1 MKPVVKIMIKYIFL
15 IIFLSC
21 ASSVVLAGTDGVI
34 AIVNNEV
41 ITQNDLDAFINFMRM
56 QMSSQYSEDMIQQNV
71 NQMLPDLISRLIED
85 RLILQA
91 AYKENITVDSNRIKA
106 RIEQIKKK
114 YSNEADF
121 QDALTTQGLTLADL
135 ELKIKEQL
143 LMFEII
149 DKKIK
154 SKIVL
159 KPQEISDYYYAHAQ
173 DFNSPEQREV
183 RFAII
188 KDSNLAQKLKTT
200 ISEYKDLDAIAQ
212 SYPIEIT
219 DLGWV
224 TSKQLKEDIADM
236 VFNLEAGRLSPIL
249 EQDRNF
255 YIFEVK
261 AIRPS
266 EKKSLFDVQ
275 EEISQL
281 LFEEKMQEALV
292 KWLEELKESS
302 YIEIKK
308 NEYGAS

>member
-1 MKPVVKIMIKYIFL
+1 MKPVVRIMIKYIFL

-21 ASSVVLAGTDGVI
+21 ASSVVLAGTDGII

-41 ITQNDLDAFINFMRM
+41 ITQNDLNAFINFMRM

-91 AYKENITVDSNRIKA
+91 AYKENITIDSNRIKA
-106 RIEQIKKK
+106 RIEQIRKK

-121 QDALTTQGLTLADL
+121 QKALTTQGLTLADL

-173 DFNSPEQREV
+173 DFNGPEQREV

-188 KDSNLAQKLKTT
+188 KDSNLVQKLKTT
-200 ISEYKDLDAIAQ
+200 ISEYKDLDAIAR
-212 SYPIEIT
+212 SHPIEIT

-224 TSKQLKEDIADM
+224 TSKQLKEDIAEM

-292 KWLEELKESS
+292 KWLEELKEGS